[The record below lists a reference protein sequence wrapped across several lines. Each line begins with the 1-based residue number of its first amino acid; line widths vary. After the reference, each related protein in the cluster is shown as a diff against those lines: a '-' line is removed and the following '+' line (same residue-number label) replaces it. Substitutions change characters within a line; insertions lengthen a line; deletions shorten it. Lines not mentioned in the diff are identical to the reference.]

1 MNKSEYFIAIIP
13 PKEYTEKIIQFQKLW
28 KNNSLPYTVEPHI
41 TLKSQAG
48 LENKMNW
55 LDQVKAICK
64 SFSSFKL
71 TISGVKTFGTSVVYL
86 SIISAEIYELHR
98 KIVGAVAPDPELS
111 KRYFELDLYEPHLTL
126 GLSEFG
132 MSYDE
137 LIDMKEQ
144 AKRQLNSFPLFIV
157 KRVRLLRLENSR
169 YRKIEDK
176 ELKQI

>member
-1 MNKSEYFIAIIP
+1 MNKPEYFIAIIP

-48 LENKMNW
+48 LENGMNW
-55 LDQVKAICK
+55 LDPVKAICK
-64 SFSSFKL
+64 VFSSFKL
-71 TISGVKTFGTSVVYL
+71 TISGVKTFGTYVVYL

-111 KRYFELDLYEPHLTL
+111 KKYFELDLYEPHLTL

-132 MSYDE
+132 MSGDE
-137 LIDMKEQ
+137 LMNMKEQ
-144 AKRQLNSFPLFIV
+144 AKMHLNIFPPFIV
-157 KRVRLLRLENSR
+157 NRVRLFGLENGK
-169 YRKIEDK
+169 YQKIEDI